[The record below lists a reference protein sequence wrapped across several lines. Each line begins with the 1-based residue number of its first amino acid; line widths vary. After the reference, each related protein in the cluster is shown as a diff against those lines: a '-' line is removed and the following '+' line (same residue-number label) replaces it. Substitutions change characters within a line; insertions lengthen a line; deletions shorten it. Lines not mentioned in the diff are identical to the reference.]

1 MTVTI
6 RRATLEDADQIA
18 GLLCQLGYAS
28 TAQEVEKRF
37 TLWFDDPFSAVL
49 VAEHSGRAAGC
60 LSLHAIPYLE
70 KTGRWA
76 RIESLVVDE
85 AARRTGAGS
94 QLISAAEEL
103 ARQWHCS
110 AVEVTTLRSRLDANA
125 FYKHH
130 GYDDR
135 CTLSARYWKDLS
147 G

>member
-1 MTVTI
+1 MTVTV
-6 RRATLEDADQIA
+6 RRASLADADRIA

-28 TAQEVEKRF
+28 TAPDVEERF
-37 TLWFDDPFSAVL
+37 TLWFGDPFSAVL
-49 VAEHSGRAAGC
+49 VAERSGRAVGC
-60 LSLHAIPYLE
+60 LSLHAVPFLE

-76 RIESLVVDE
+76 RIESLVVDG

-94 QLISAAEEL
+94 RLIGAAEEL
-103 ARQWHCS
+103 ARQWDCS

-125 FYKHH
+125 FYQHH

-135 CTLSARYWKDLS
+135 CALSARYWKDLP